1 MQPKIG
7 MSYQYRENQTS
18 FSKSR
23 NMECHSICLYLA
35 SIWRYIL
42 VMLSDEETVFYPA
55 RLHDL
60 WTTDGLL
67 RTIPQDAQHTR
78 TKKPQGNASLAP
90 ATINTFNLRFTTL
103 HIRLSETVDT
113 WRAGHP
119 LRPTQSRKS
128 TQEEQ
133 KMMGCLSSW
142 STVLAAK
149 LMPEGIHTFQLWPI
163 WQEVKP

>member
-60 WTTDGLL
+60 
-67 RTIPQDAQHTR
+67 
-78 TKKPQGNASLAP
+78 
-90 ATINTFNLRFTTL
+90 
-103 HIRLSETVDT
+103 
-113 WRAGHP
+113 
-119 LRPTQSRKS
+119 
-128 TQEEQ
+128 
-133 KMMGCLSSW
+133 
-142 STVLAAK
+142 
-149 LMPEGIHTFQLWPI
+149 
-163 WQEVKP
+163 